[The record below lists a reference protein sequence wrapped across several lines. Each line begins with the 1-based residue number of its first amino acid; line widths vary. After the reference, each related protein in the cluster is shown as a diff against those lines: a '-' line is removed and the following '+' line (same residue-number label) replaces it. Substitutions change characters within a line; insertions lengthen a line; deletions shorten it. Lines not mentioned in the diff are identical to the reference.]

1 MVRIRKGFSRS
12 LLLLVATWMIAQFGC
27 SNSVPSSAARQL
39 DNELARPAEMVAGSR
54 GQTSS
59 SSSFSK
65 GSSSQNLAAIHQ
77 NLQQRIAKVLD
88 DNLSLRLLS
97 AQTNAAW
104 QIMHGV
110 IAYGDR
116 LPLEIA
122 EKRGNTLEFLL
133 GGGVVNGWELAPG
146 DDLPSTGKQGLKAR
160 LEPGSYIG
168 QGHVDQWLAILA
180 QADVPLTRKVEA
192 RGKEFTVLDWARQ
205 SQWDVSDNPVLE
217 YSWTIIALTRYF
229 PDEQSW
235 TAKDGKTWTLEPLA
249 AFESKQDLG
258 QSPCGGMHRLMGLSH
273 AVQFRKSH
281 QGEITGG
288 WKLAEEKVDESIEKI
303 RRFQNKDG
311 TFSTNHTERPGTSAD
326 LSTMI
331 SATGHTLE
339 FLSFAL
345 PRNQLEED
353 WIVRAADRLCMLLE
367 VSQDAD
373 LDCGGLYHALNGL
386 RLYYQRRYQPWSP
399 SESLNAE
406 SSTVGG

>member
-12 LLLLVATWMIAQFGC
+12 LLLVLLTWMIAQNGC
-27 SNSVPSSAARQL
+27 SDSVSRSAARQL
-39 DNELARPAEMVAGSR
+39 EKELENSPQLVS
-54 GQTSS
+54 
-59 SSSFSK
+59 
-65 GSSSQNLAAIHQ
+65 GSSSQPSISTKHPSGQDIGKIHF
-77 NLQQRIAKVLD
+77 NLQRRIAKVLD
-88 DNLSLRLLS
+88 ENLSLRLLS

-116 LPLEIA
+116 LPLELDA
-122 EKRGNTLEFLL
+122 KRGNTLEFLL
-133 GGGVVNGWELAPG
+133 GGGLVNGWELAPG
-146 DDLPSTGKQGLKAR
+146 DHLPSTGRTGLKAR

-180 QADVPLTRKVEA
+180 QADIPLNRRVEA
-192 RGKEFTVLDWARQ
+192 RAKEFTVLDWARQ
-205 SQWDVSDNPVLE
+205 AQWDVPDNPVLE

-229 PDEQSW
+229 PDEQTW
-235 TAKDGKTWTLEPLA
+235 TAKDGKTWTFEPLA

-273 AVQFRKSH
+273 AVQFRQRH

-288 WKLAEEKVDESIEKI
+288 WKLAEDKVVDSVDKI
-303 RRFQNKDG
+303 RRFQNNDG

-331 SATGHTLE
+331 SSTGHTLE

-345 PRNQLEED
+345 PREQLEED
-353 WIVRAADRLCMLLE
+353 WIVRAADRLCVLLE
-367 VSQDAD
+367 VSREAD

-399 SESLNAE
+399 SESLY
-406 SSTVGG
+406 VGG